1 MKQFSYTNILLIGL
15 LALFTLAC
23 NNEGEDRGPIILG
36 NERTIVTETDSV
48 YLQDLVLDLDFA
60 PAEEEE
66 VKEVLTDSV
75 RFEQAKKNV
84 VVSKEMMLSG
94 GGLKVPFPQVTMF
107 IPSITTRTFQEQDL
121 KKAHGASYQ
130 ITSGT
135 LDNNYL
141 ILQGATIKEV
151 AMRYQTVIMVS
162 NDLGMLELTSLR
174 KLTDWKSMEG
184 KNGMYN
190 LEELDIKNLDYTK
203 VSNNAIRNAV
213 NRATKSKR
221 MRRSAQVSWENSVK
235 DVSHTNQKP
244 LYPVIRAVMWRVRG
258 IDKDGNHF
266 QKQLR
271 IDIPVRI
278 P

>member
-1 MKQFSYTNILLIGL
+1 MSLLS
-15 LALFTLAC
+15 C
-23 NNEGEDRGPIILG
+23 NDDGKDRGPIILG

-60 PAEEEE
+60 PAQEEEE
-66 VKEVLTDSV
+66 KEALTDSV
-75 RFEQAKKNV
+75 RYEQAKKNV

-130 ITSGT
+130 ITSGD

-141 ILQGATIKEV
+141 ILQGAKIKEV
-151 AMRYQTVIMVS
+151 AMRYQTVIMVK

-174 KLTDWKSMEG
+174 KLTDWKTMDG

-190 LEELDIKNLDYTK
+190 LEELNIKTLDYTK
-203 VSNNAIRNAV
+203 VSNKAIRNAV

-221 MRRSAQVSWENSVK
+221 MRRSAQISWENSVK
-235 DVSHTNQKP
+235 NVNSTNQKP